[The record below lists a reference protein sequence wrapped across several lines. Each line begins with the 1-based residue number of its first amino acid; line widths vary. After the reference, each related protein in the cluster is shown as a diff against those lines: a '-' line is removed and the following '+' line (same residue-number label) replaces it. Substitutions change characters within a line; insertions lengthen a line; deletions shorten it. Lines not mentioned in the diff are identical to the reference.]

1 MFSSKFSKPISIT
14 FLPKHADGIFKLESY
29 KKNQNL
35 NSLER
40 RREHLLL
47 FSRYAVD
54 ETSKLLPRKVHTE
67 THYADASND
76 FKQSDGNDKAL
87 NHLHYLSPTRDGA
100 PTLTPVGVCLSGAQD
115 IFNCLAELKFPTP

>member
-40 RREHLLL
+40 RREHSLL

-54 ETSKLLPRKVHTE
+54 ETSMLLPRKYIQKH
-67 THYADASND
+67 
-76 FKQSDGNDKAL
+76 AL
-87 NHLHYLSPTRDGA
+87 CGCVERF
-100 PTLTPVGVCLSGAQD
+100 Q
-115 IFNCLAELKFPTP
+115 AE

>member
-35 NSLER
+35 NNLER

-67 THYADASND
+67 TRTMRMRRTISSRVMAMT
-76 FKQSDGNDKAL
+76 K
-87 NHLHYLSPTRDGA
+87 P
-100 PTLTPVGVCLSGAQD
+100 LTTC
-115 IFNCLAELKFPTP
+115 IT